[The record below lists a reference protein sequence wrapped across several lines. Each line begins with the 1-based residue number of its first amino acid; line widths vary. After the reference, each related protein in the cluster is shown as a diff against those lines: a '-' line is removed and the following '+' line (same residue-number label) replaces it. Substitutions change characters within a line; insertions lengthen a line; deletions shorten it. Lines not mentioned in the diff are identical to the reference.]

1 MQSTGANQN
10 HRRTERTGTIMKN
23 SSIECE
29 IIEITALMKEPESNY
44 IKEVNIAFWGSCR
57 PMYFAYVKNI
67 TTGERIEA
75 GLTNEERK
83 VLLEKL
89 NGAMNK
95 VRGKERSDDR
105 ER

>member
-1 MQSTGANQN
+1 
-10 HRRTERTGTIMKN
+10 
-23 SSIECE
+23 
-29 IIEITALMKEPESNY
+29 
-44 IKEVNIAFWGSCR
+44 
-57 PMYFAYVKNI
+57 MYYASVKNV
-67 TTGERIEA
+67 TTGERTEA

-89 NGAMNK
+89 NGAMEK

>member
-1 MQSTGANQN
+1 MCHDLTL
-10 HRRTERTGTIMKN
+10 T
-23 SSIECE
+23 
-29 IIEITALMKEPESNY
+29 MKEPESNY

-57 PMYFAYVKNI
+57 PMYYASVKNV
-67 TTGERIEA
+67 TTGERTEA

-89 NGAMNK
+89 NGAMEK

>member
-1 MQSTGANQN
+1 MENN
-10 HRRTERTGTIMKN
+10 N
-23 SSIECE
+23 IECE

-57 PMYFAYVKNI
+57 PQYYAYVKNV
-67 TTGERIEA
+67 TTGERAEA
-75 GLTNEERK
+75 GLTNEERR

-89 NGAMNK
+89 NGAMEK

>member
-1 MQSTGANQN
+1 MENN
-10 HRRTERTGTIMKN
+10 N
-23 SSIECE
+23 IECE

-57 PMYFAYVKNI
+57 PMYYASVKHV
-67 TTGERIEA
+67 TTGERAEA
-75 GLTNEERK
+75 GLTDEERR

-89 NGAMNK
+89 NGAMEK
-95 VRGKERSDDR
+95 VRGKERSDDW

>member
-1 MQSTGANQN
+1 MENN
-10 HRRTERTGTIMKN
+10 N
-23 SSIECE
+23 IECE

-57 PMYFAYVKNI
+57 PMYHASVKNV
-67 TTGERIEA
+67 TTGERTEA
-75 GLTNEERK
+75 GLTDEERK

-89 NGAMNK
+89 NGAMEK

>member
-1 MQSTGANQN
+1 MENN
-10 HRRTERTGTIMKN
+10 N
-23 SSIECE
+23 IECE

-57 PMYFAYVKNI
+57 PLYYTSVKNV
-67 TTGERIEA
+67 TTGERTEA
-75 GLTNEERK
+75 GLTNEERR

-89 NGAMNK
+89 NGAMEK

>member
-1 MQSTGANQN
+1 MENN
-10 HRRTERTGTIMKN
+10 N
-23 SSIECE
+23 IECE

-57 PMYFAYVKNI
+57 PMYYVSVKNV
-67 TTGERIEA
+67 TTGERTEA

-89 NGAMNK
+89 NGAMEK